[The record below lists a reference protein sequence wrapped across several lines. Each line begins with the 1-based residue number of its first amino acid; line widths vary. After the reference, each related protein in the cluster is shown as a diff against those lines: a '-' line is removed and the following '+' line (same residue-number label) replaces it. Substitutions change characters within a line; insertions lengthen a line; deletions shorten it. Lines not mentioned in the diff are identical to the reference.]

1 MMRDVRI
8 AVYAWIVLAFARRI
22 ARKIAR
28 KTPVWR
34 TSGEEIAKFWNSD
47 VSAQDWVDERKNW
60 VTTRVDRELLAEIRR
75 KKDERASL
83 KSEREARFA
92 SIVSSIQSAAV
103 EIRRESSGGR
113 PNFAI
118 LRPSCG
124 RKTVEAIRQAVG
136 PDARAELVQGDEW

>member
-8 AVYAWIVLAFARRI
+8 AVYSWIVLAFTRRI

-28 KTPVWR
+28 KTPGWR
-34 TSGEEIAKFWNSD
+34 TSGAAIAKFWTGAST
-47 VSAQDWVDERKNW
+47 QDWVDERKNG
-60 VTTRVDRELLAEIRR
+60 VTTMVDRKLLAEIRR
-75 KKDERASL
+75 KKDDVPIL
-83 KSEREARFA
+83 NDEREARFA
-92 SIVSSIQSAAV
+92 SIVSSMQSAASG
-103 EIRRESSGGR
+103 IRRESSGGS

>member
-22 ARKIAR
+22 ARKIAK
-28 KTPVWR
+28 KTPVR
-34 TSGEEIAKFWNSD
+34 RISDEEIAKF
-47 VSAQDWVDERKNW
+47 
-60 VTTRVDRELLAEIRR
+60 TTRVDRELLAEIRR
-75 KKDERASL
+75 KKDEEASL

-92 SIVSSIQSAAV
+92 SIVSSIQSAADG
-103 EIRRESSGGR
+103 IRRESSGGR
-113 PNFAI
+113 SNFAI
-118 LRPSCG
+118 LRPSCD

>member
-22 ARKIAR
+22 ARKIAK

-34 TSGEEIAKFWNSD
+34 ISDEVIAKFWND
-47 VSAQDWVDERKNW
+47 ASAQDWVDERKNG
-60 VTTRVDRELLAEIRR
+60 VTAWVDRELLAEIRR
-75 KKDERASL
+75 KKDEEESL
-83 KSEREARFA
+83 KSEREARYA
-92 SIVSSIQSAAV
+92 SIVSSIQSAAA

-124 RKTVEAIRQAVG
+124 RKTVEAIRQTVG